1 MAVLSGI
8 TDRLHQILTGHN
20 THDVEKATMEVWD
33 KGVFLNE
40 LQRQGLVLATDK
52 DGNLSG
58 NLAATRGLRRGTYKG
73 TRLALTEF
81 YNLIQEAAFSQ
92 FDTKC
97 YEPIIPQRRRLEE
110 KQAIY
115 QWSKTADDGY
125 PPHLY
130 VPKGEQVTVV
140 NDDGPIFDQAGLG
153 LVGTISQAV
162 SFLVPQEISH
172 QGTPY
177 YGPTLADVEA
187 YNREHPSPS
196 TGIMDG
202 KNIGFLPDWFS
213 DARFAQQHFSGVN
226 PTTIAA
232 APAAT
237 VREYVAQAKK
247 QGLADMVE
255 LLEVGKD
262 LLIQDYSYFRK
273 ATGLGDNEPFINVIY
288 ELDNP
293 KDPKPTG
300 RTANRYGCASVIIF
314 QLHNDG
320 RLHPLAITIDY
331 KGSLDNSVTIFNN
344 RLHPDAWGVVTE
356 AQDWPWRYAKT
367 CAQASDWARHEI
379 AVHLVDTHLVEET
392 IIVATNRT
400 IPEDH
405 LLYELL
411 SPHWFR
417 TLSLNK
423 AARDTLVPHVIARI
437 AGFGPNSDPS
447 KYNTNRCF
455 KFIQHAYKNF
465 NFVDK
470 YIPNDLKKRGFDVE
484 GEAKSCKYRNYPYAT
499 DMFFLWHI
507 IRDFVKAV
515 LGTRYKCGADIKND
529 PYLADWCLEIQT
541 KGKLASF
548 PTVTTVDELVDAVTM
563 CIHIASPQHT
573 AVNYLQDYYYSF
585 VPSKPPALCTPLP
598 TSLAQLQS
606 YTEKELTE
614 ALPIG
619 TEGPKWKDWLLA
631 AQLPELLSFKVDQKY
646 NLLTYAQSLYNV
658 NKSRTQKENERAEHK
673 VMKEAAAKFYSQ
685 LKDCE
690 FVFEL
695 VSKFQTPGTI
705 EYKVLQPEF
714 AAVSILI

>member
-20 THDVEKATMEVWD
+20 THDVDKATMEVWD

-40 LQRQGLVLATDK
+40 LQRQGLVLVTDK
-52 DGNLSG
+52 DGNLNG
-58 NLAATRGLRRGTYKG
+58 NLAATKCLRRGTYKG

-81 YNLIQEAAFSQ
+81 YNLIQEALSSQ

-97 YEPIIPQRRRLEE
+97 YEPIIPQRRTLEE
-110 KQAIY
+110 KKVIY

-130 VPKGEQVTVV
+130 VPNGEQVTVTD
-140 NDDGPIFDQAGLG
+140 DDGPVFDQTELNR
-153 LVGTISQAV
+153 VGAISRAV
-162 SFLVPQEISH
+162 SFLVPEEIDP
-172 QGTPY
+172 QDTPF

-196 TGIMDG
+196 TDIMDG

-226 PTTIAA
+226 PTTIAN
-232 APAAT
+232 APAAK
-237 VREYVAQAKK
+237 VQEYVAQAKK

-255 LLEVGKD
+255 LLEAGKD

-273 ATGLGDNEPFINVIY
+273 ATGLGDNEPFVNVIY
-288 ELDNP
+288 DLTEDY
-293 KDPKPTG
+293 KPTG
-300 RTANRYGCASVIIF
+300 KTANRYGCASVIIF

-344 RLHPDAWGVVTE
+344 RLHPDAWGVVAE
-356 AQDWPWRYAKT
+356 SQDWPWRFAKT

-423 AARDTLVPHVIARI
+423 SARDTLVPFVIARI
-437 AGFGPNSDPS
+437 AGFGPDSDPS
-447 KYNTNRCF
+447 KHDTNRCF

-470 YIPNDLKKRGFDVE
+470 YIPNDLKKRGFDME
-484 GEAKSCKYRNYPYAT
+484 GGAKSCKYRNYPYAT

-515 LGTRYKCGADIKND
+515 LGTTYKCSADIEND
-529 PYLADWCLEIQT
+529 PYIADWCLEIQT
-541 KGKLASF
+541 KGELTSF
-548 PTVTTVDELVDAVTM
+548 PTITAVDELIDAVTM

-619 TEGPKWKDWLLA
+619 TELPKWKDWLLA

-646 NLLTYAQSLYNV
+646 NLLTYAKSLYNV
-658 NKSRTQKENERAEHK
+658 NKSRTEKENERAEHK
-673 VMKEAAAKFYSQ
+673 VMKEAAARFYSQ
-685 LKDCE
+685 LKDCD
-690 FVFEL
+690 FVFKL
-695 VSKFQTPGTI
+695 VSEFQTPGTI